1 QRGSRVQTSFVATG
15 DTRRPRG
22 GRRRPMS
29 RAAAAD
35 VGTAFRARP
44 AAAPSPGGQG
54 MLPLVITVTQ
64 ADGGTRRYAF
74 ADSPVSIGRNPFA
87 ELQLIE
93 PFISRWEGT
102 LRFDATEITFFNLGS

>member
-1 QRGSRVQTSFVATG
+1 
-15 DTRRPRG
+15 
-22 GRRRPMS
+22 
-29 RAAAAD
+29 
-35 VGTAFRARP
+35 
-44 AAAPSPGGQG
+44 

-93 PFISRWEGT
+93 PFISRW
-102 LRFDATEITFFNLGS
+102 